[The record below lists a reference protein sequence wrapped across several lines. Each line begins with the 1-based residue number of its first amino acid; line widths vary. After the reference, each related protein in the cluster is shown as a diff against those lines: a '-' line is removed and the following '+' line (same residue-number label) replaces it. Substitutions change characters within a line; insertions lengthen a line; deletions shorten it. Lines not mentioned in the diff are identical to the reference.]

1 MKVLVLILVFHGR
14 KYTDAPKGIVI
25 DPIWMTF
32 VTLNDFDELNINL
45 NCDDHLNSLR
55 NNNLPHP
62 ECPKKLTCF
71 IIILTA
77 LISIILFSFNIF
89 QDISKLQLSASPPPP
104 LPLLFHVVDSFQC
117 QRSLYAFSNL
127 PIQRDII
134 STWIRSVFYVTV
146 NDVASSYILLPLFKF
161 KTSCIVMLI
170 SQTTM

>member
-89 QDISKLQLSASPPPP
+89 QDISKLQLSASPPPSHSFFMSSTHFSVKDPSMPFQTCPFSEISYP
-104 LPLLFHVVDSFQC
+104 LESGQFFMWRWMMSPHLIFY
-117 QRSLYAFSNL
+117 SLC
-127 PIQRDII
+127 
-134 STWIRSVFYVTV
+134 
-146 NDVASSYILLPLFKF
+146 SSLKHPAL
-161 KTSCIVMLI
+161 SC
-170 SQTTM
+170 